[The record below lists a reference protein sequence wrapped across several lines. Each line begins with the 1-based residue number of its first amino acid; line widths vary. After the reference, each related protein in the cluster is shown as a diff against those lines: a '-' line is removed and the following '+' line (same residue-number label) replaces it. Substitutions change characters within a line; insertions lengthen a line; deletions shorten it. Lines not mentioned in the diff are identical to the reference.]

1 MEAWERVKYIIE
13 NEGYNKNSF
22 SKEIGMTNNA
32 TIGRLINEHRTPS
45 KSTVDKILLRFP
57 KYNRDWLIT
66 GKGEIFATVPAIE
79 KIGVSSISSNAEPI
93 SPDHIIY
100 VPLVNQYAYAGYMC
114 GYADT
119 EYIEALPRIPFIVD
133 HEAHGNYMAF
143 EVKGDSMDDGTTDS
157 LIEGDR
163 LLCREIKPEFWIE
176 CKLHIRKWDFVIV
189 HKEGILVKRITE
201 HDVQNHTIKIHSLN
215 PLYEDRMIHLKDVRQ
230 IFNVIELSRPRRR

>member
-22 SKEIGMTNNA
+22 SKEIGITNNA

>member
-1 MEAWERVKYIIE
+1 
-13 NEGYNKNSF
+13 
-22 SKEIGMTNNA
+22 MTGRGDIYAPVSNVVPIK
-32 TIGRLINEHRTPS
+32 TIP
-45 KSTVDKILLRFP
+45 
-57 KYNRDWLIT
+57 
-66 GKGEIFATVPAIE
+66 
-79 KIGVSSISSNAEPI
+79 SNAEPI

-114 GYADT
+114 GYADA
-119 EYIEALPRIPFIVD
+119 EYIETLPRIPFIVD

-201 HDVQNHTIKIHSLN
+201 HDVQNRTIKIHSLN
-215 PLYEDRMIHLKDVRQ
+215 PFYEDRIIQMYNIYFVKSIFMPKISAIDCNVSKPTLKAPFSIRDIACCLVF
-230 IFNVIELSRPRRR
+230 IFSANSACDIPACSRS

>member
-22 SKEIGMTNNA
+22 SKEIGITNNA

-66 GKGEIFATVPAIE
+66 GRGDIYAPASNVVPINT
-79 KIGVSSISSNAEPI
+79 IPSNAESI

-114 GYADT
+114 GYADA
-119 EYIEALPRIPFIVD
+119 EYIETLPRIPFIVD

-143 EVKGDSMDDGTTDS
+143 EVKGDSMDDGTTEA
-157 LIEGDR
+157 LLEGDR
-163 LLCREIKPEFWIE
+163 LLCREIRSEFWVD
-176 CKLHIRKWDFVIV
+176 CKLHIRKWDFLIV
-189 HKEGILVKRITE
+189 HKEGILVKRILE

-215 PLYEDRMIHLKDVRQ
+215 PFYEDRVISLKDVRQ
-230 IFNVIELSRPRRR
+230 IFNVIEMSRPRRR

>member
-1 MEAWERVKYIIE
+1 MGKVERLNDAYQYLRSIGKIHTQTDLAKAMNANRVTISNALKDRG
-13 NEGYNKNSF
+13 GYLNDDFLS
-22 SKEIGMTNNA
+22 
-32 TIGRLINEHRTPS
+32 
-45 KSTVDKILLRFP
+45 RFCRAFDGLF
-57 KYNRDWLIT
+57 NLDWLLT
-66 GKGEIFATVPAIE
+66 GTGAMLE
-79 KIGVSSISSNAEPI
+79 KNPSLFSNAEPL